1 MKKKNKIYF
10 AIALHFHQPVGNF
23 DYIFE
28 RAYKLCYKPFLGTL
42 LKYPH
47 FKMMFHISGSLLDY
61 LDENHPQA
69 IKLIRQLISRHQV
82 EIMGGGYYE
91 PIFTAIPEA
100 DIKGQVKMMSEYIK
114 HKFDVVPE
122 GMWLPERIWDP
133 KITKPI
139 YECGLRYLI
148 LDDEHLLRS
157 GLKQDKIH
165 GYFLSGKGEERIAVF
180 PSNKELRYMIP
191 FKLPQETLNYFKR
204 YAKIKPGILFTYGD
218 DGEKFGEW
226 PGTNKWVFQ
235 DRWLHKFFDM
245 LEQNQGWIELVHFS
259 EYLKEHKPTS
269 ALTIQQGSYKEMME
283 WSGGSWM
290 NFLSKYPE
298 ADHMH
303 KKMMLVSS
311 KFQKIKEMLGEKKL
325 SAGTVPGLLEAK
337 VEKAQRHLYMGE
349 CNCAYWHG
357 VFGGLYLYH
366 LRRAVYQHLI
376 EAEKIIDNLLH
387 QGEKQWFDIQKF
399 DFDTDGKDEV
409 IIGSEHFSITI
420 DPQDGG
426 IIKEIDYKPLP
437 FNLVNTLARKRESYH
452 QKILNFG
459 MPKDISKI
467 STIHS
472 DFRTIDPALRDRLVY
487 DKFGRYSLRSYFIR
501 KGVSLENFISS
512 SYEELGDF
520 SNGSYTA
527 ETKGKTVILRRKGSL
542 SGIPVVVS
550 KQIQIASNE
559 KIEIL
564 CAVEKKA
571 ALKSKVF
578 LGLEFNFTMPDLNAP
593 RYYYYF
599 DKKRIES
606 LNAQGSIPNVS
617 SFGVE
622 DTAKKFNLHFR
633 PSKKPSVVWYFP
645 VKTVSQSEKAYEL
658 NYQCSCIVALWDL
671 NLKAGNYT
679 FDINLIFEPEAS
691 R

>member
-1 MKKKNKIYF
+1 MKKKDKIYF

-23 DYIFE
+23 DYVFE
-28 RAYKLCYKPFLGTL
+28 RAYKLCYKPFLDAL

-47 FKMMFHISGSLLDY
+47 FKMMFHVSGSLLDY
-61 LDENHPQA
+61 LDESHPEA
-69 IKLIRQLISRHQV
+69 IKLIRQLISRRQV

-91 PIFTAIPEA
+91 PIFTATPEE
-100 DIKGQVKMMSEYIK
+100 DIKGQIKMMSEYIR
-114 HKFDVVPE
+114 HKFDAVPQ

-139 YECGLRYLI
+139 YESGLRYLI

-157 GLKQDKIH
+157 GLKQDEIH
-165 GYFLSGKGEERIAVF
+165 GYFLTGKGKEKVAVF
-180 PSNKELRYMIP
+180 PSNKDLRYMIP

-204 YAKIKPGILFTYGD
+204 YAKAQPGILFTYGD

-226 PGTNKWVFQ
+226 PGTNKWVFKEG
-235 DRWLHKFFDM
+235 WLRKFFDM
-245 LEQNQGWIELVHFS
+245 LEQNKAWIELVHFS
-259 EYLKEHKPTS
+259 EYLKEHKPTG

-283 WSGGSWM
+283 WSGDSWM

-298 ADHMH
+298 AGHMH

-311 KFQKIKEMLGEKKL
+311 KFQKIKGMLEEKKL
-325 SAGTVPGLLEAK
+325 SSGGVPGLLEAK
-337 VEKAQRHLYMGE
+337 VARAQKHLYMGE

-376 EAEKIIDNLLH
+376 KAEKIIDSLLH
-387 QGEKQWFDIQKF
+387 EGKKQWFDIQQL
-399 DFDTDGKDEV
+399 DFDGDGEKEV
-409 IIGSEHFSITI
+409 IMEDEYFSITV
-420 DPQDGG
+420 DPMEGG
-426 IIKEIDYKPLP
+426 IIKEIDYKPAS
-437 FNLVNTLARKRESYH
+437 FNLVNTLARKKESYH

-459 MPKDISKI
+459 MPKGTAEI
-467 STIHS
+467 STIHN
-472 DFRTIDPALRDRLVY
+472 DFRPIDPALRDRLVY
-487 DKFGRYSLRSYFIR
+487 DKFSRYFLRSYFIK
-501 KGVSLENFISS
+501 KGVSLESFISS
-512 SYEELGDF
+512 SYEELGTF
-520 SNGSYTA
+520 AQGSY
-527 ETKGKTVILRRKGSL
+527 EVEMKGKAVILRRKGSL

-550 KQIQIASNE
+550 KQIQIESDE
-559 KIEIL
+559 EIEIL
-564 CAVEKKA
+564 CEVEKKS

-606 LNAQGSIPNVS
+606 LNAQGSISKVS

-622 DTAKKFNLHFR
+622 DTAKKFRLHFR
-633 PSKKPSVVWYFP
+633 PSRKPFIIWYFP
-645 VKTVSQSEKAYEL
+645 VRTVSQSEKAYEL

-671 NLKAGNYT
+671 NLKAGSHT
-679 FDINLIFEPEAS
+679 FDINLVFES
-691 R
+691 D